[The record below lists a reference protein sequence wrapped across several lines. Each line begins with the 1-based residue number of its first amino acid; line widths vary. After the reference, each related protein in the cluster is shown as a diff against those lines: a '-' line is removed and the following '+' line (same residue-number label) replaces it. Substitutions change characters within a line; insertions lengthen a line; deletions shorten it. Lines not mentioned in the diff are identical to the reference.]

1 MSFTLCLD
9 KITELIKRKEYDKAW
24 SEANFS
30 LLELKKSNND
40 SWYMM
45 YYQMAI
51 ICAKEKK
58 WLDALCF
65 MGYVIF
71 YLETCGIS
79 HEKFILRMLKKIKK
93 EDKMNDFIALSL
105 VNPPK
110 KLKNNLQI
118 LIN

>member
-1 MSFTLCLD
+1 MNFIECLD
-9 KITELIKRKEYDKAW
+9 KIEELIKRKEYNKAW

-30 LLELKKSNND
+30 LQELKKSNSD

-58 WLDALCF
+58 WLDALSF

-71 YLETCGIS
+71 YLKGCGIS
-79 HEKFILRMLKKIKK
+79 HEKFILRILKKIKK
-93 EDKMNDFIALSL
+93 EDKISDFIALALAKS
-105 VNPPK
+105 PK
-110 KLKNNLQI
+110 KFKNDLQI
-118 LIN
+118 LLN